1 MLVTLERHGA
11 VAVIVLDDA
20 ARRNA
25 LSTGLVSGVLDA
37 LVQSRRD
44 GMRVVVFASRQP
56 AFCAGADIREMLE
69 TGWLETGP
77 RDPAAPPTPLDLFAA
92 LEAETRPVL
101 AAVDGLALGGGVEL
115 LLCCDLVI
123 ATARASFALPEI
135 SLGVIPNTAM
145 ARLPGIVGPRA
156 ALDLILTRRRFDAAE
171 AVRLGLVSQVVEQSD
186 LLDKAVRLAEAIVT
200 GAPPGAIAAVKRGLD
215 RGPDWPAITA
225 LLGTMRREEWTEG
238 FSAFLEKR
246 RPDYDR
252 FWSAG

>member
-1 MLVTLERHGA
+1 MTLERHGT

-25 LSTGLVSGVLDA
+25 LSTGLVSGVLAA
-37 LVQSRRD
+37 LTESLRD
-44 GMRVVVFASRQP
+44 GMRAVVLASRQP

-69 TGWLETGP
+69 TDWLETGP
-77 RDPAAPPTPLDLFAA
+77 RDAGAPPTPLDLFAA
-92 LEAETRPVL
+92 LEAETRPVV

-115 LLCCDLVI
+115 LLCCDLVF

-145 ARLPGIVGPRA
+145 ARLPSIVGPRA

-171 AVRLGLVSQVVEQSD
+171 AFRLGLVSRVVEQGD
-186 LLDKAVRLAEAIVT
+186 LLGAAVQQAEAIVT

-225 LLGTMRREEWTEG
+225 LLNTMRRDEWAVG
-238 FSAFLEKR
+238 LSAFLEKR
-246 RPDYDR
+246 RPDYDH